1 MRWIAAIS
9 RALGRRSTAGHLVDQ
24 PLVDMPGCE
33 IFGGTLRSSHVRI
46 ATFTTSWIAVGLGL
60 ISPATSFADDVGADP
75 SMPGPVQVATVGTS
89 ADADP
94 AAVTA
99 CAAFAEVLDG
109 SATYYGDFAD
119 TFEGSDYADPA
130 VSDSNVVGRT
140 ALRQAAGVA
149 MTAANTPGLQ
159 PEIADPVRKWSVD
172 ATKLLVKMG
181 LRIPGDSLNTTAT
194 EMNDDATKA
203 QEACAAAGTHA

>member
-1 MRWIAAIS
+1 M
-9 RALGRRSTAGHLVDQ
+9 
-24 PLVDMPGCE
+24 
-33 IFGGTLRSSHVRI
+33 RSSHVRI
-46 ATFTTSWIAVGLGL
+46 ATFTTSCIAVGLGL

-203 QEACAAAGTHA
+203 QAACAAAGTHA

>member
-1 MRWIAAIS
+1 LSSS
-9 RALGRRSTAGHLVDQ
+9 RARIRLFAASLV
-24 PLVDMPGCE
+24 VVGVG
-33 IFGGTLRSSHVRI
+33 FSSS
-46 ATFTTSWIAVGLGL
+46 ATC
-60 ISPATSFADDVGADP
+60 FADDVTADP
-75 SMPGPVQVATVGTS
+75 ATPGPVQVATVGTS

-109 SATYYGDFAD
+109 SSTYYGDFAD
-119 TFEGSDYADPA
+119 TLEGSGYADPA

-149 MTAANTPGLQ
+149 MTAANTPGVQ
-159 PEIADPVRKWSVD
+159 PAISDPMRTWSVD